1 MEECKR
7 IKRELMYHGVVVDFY
22 KDTMKMPNGHEVA
35 WDLIS
40 HKGAAAVV
48 AVKDDGTL
56 FMVTQYRN
64 PLERMTL
71 ELPAGGLNSREEPP
85 EVCALR
91 ELEEETG
98 HIAGKMEH
106 LMDIY
111 TTVAFCDEKI
121 SLFVATDL
129 KPSRQNL
136 DEDEFLD
143 VVSYPVEDLIQMI
156 YDGKIQDSK
165 TICGL
170 MAYYNKYCL
179 K

>member
-71 ELPAGGLNSREEPP
+71 ELPP
-85 EVCALR
+85 E
-91 ELEEETG
+91 G
-98 HIAGKMEH
+98 
-106 LMDIY
+106 
-111 TTVAFCDEKI
+111 
-121 SLFVATDL
+121 
-129 KPSRQNL
+129 
-136 DEDEFLD
+136 
-143 VVSYPVEDLIQMI
+143 
-156 YDGKIQDSK
+156 
-165 TICGL
+165 
-170 MAYYNKYCL
+170 
-179 K
+179 

>member
-1 MEECKR
+1 
-7 IKRELMYHGVVVDFY
+7 MYHGVVVDFY

-85 EVCALR
+85 EVSALR

-121 SLFVATDL
+121 SLYVATDL

>member
-7 IKRELMYHGVVVDFY
+7 IRRELMHRGVIVDFY
-22 KDTMKMPNGHEVA
+22 KDTMRMPNGHEVD

-48 AVKDDGTL
+48 AVKEDGRL
-56 FMVTQYRN
+56 FMVRQYRN

-71 ELPAGGLNSREEPP
+71 ELPAGALNFREEPP
-85 EVCALR
+85 EVCARR

-98 HIAGKMEH
+98 YMAGKMEH
-106 LMDIY
+106 L
-111 TTVAFCDEKI
+111 V
-121 SLFVATDL
+121 
-129 KPSRQNL
+129 
-136 DEDEFLD
+136 EDEFLD
-143 VVSYPVEDLIQMI
+143 VFTYPVEELIQMI

-170 MAYYNKYCL
+170 MTYYQKYC

>member
-1 MEECKR
+1 MEKYER
-7 IKRELMYHGVVVDFY
+7 IKRELIHKGVVVDFY
-22 KDTMKMPNGHEVA
+22 RDRMKVPNGHEVD

-56 FMVTQYRN
+56 FMVRQYRN
-64 PLERMTL
+64 PLERITL

-85 EVCALR
+85 EDCARR
-91 ELEEETG
+91 ELEEEIG
-98 HIAGKMEH
+98 YRAEKMEH
-106 LMDIY
+106 LMDIF

-121 SLFVATDL
+121 SIYVASNL
-129 KPSRQNL
+129 VLSKQHL
-136 DEDEFLD
+136 DEDEFLE
-143 VVSYPVEDLIQMI
+143 VVSYPVEELMQMI

-170 MAYYNKYCL
+170 MTYYQKYCTN
-179 K
+179 